1 VTTTSPRGT
10 RADAATTPPAE
21 EPTHRNPVLRF
32 LGELPGMIL
41 TAIVLALLIKSFLIQ
56 AFFIPSESMLPT
68 LEQGDRV
75 IVSMV
80 PYYFHEPRRGD
91 IVVFEDPKAIGKDR
105 GVIGGAFHWLFQG
118 LGLQRPDQEDFIKR
132 VIGLPGDTV
141 WAKRGV
147 VYVNGK
153 GLDEPYTRT
162 RTDDFVR
169 TRVPAGKLFVLGDN
183 RSDSRDSRFG
193 LGFVP
198 IDHVIGKAYVLVW
211 PPSRIGGVD

>member
-1 VTTTSPRGT
+1 VTTTSP
-10 RADAATTPPAE
+10 ADTLKEPATAKTSGDTP
-21 EPTHRNPVLRF
+21 HRNPIIGF
-32 LGELPGMIL
+32 LGELPGMVL
-41 TAIVLALLIKSFLIQ
+41 TAIVLALLIKTFLIQ

-68 LEQGDRV
+68 LERGDRV

-91 IVVFEDPKAIGKDR
+91 VVVFEDPSAKGKDR
-105 GVIGGAFHWLFQG
+105 GVVGGFFHWLSQG
-118 LGLQRPDQEDFIKR
+118 LGGHPDQEDFIKR

-162 RTDDFVR
+162 RTADFRR
-169 TRVPAGKLFVLGDN
+169 THVPAGKLFVLGDN
-183 RSDSRDSRFG
+183 RSDSLDSRFG

-211 PPSRIGGVD
+211 PPSRMGGLR

>member
-10 RADAATTPPAE
+10 RADPATTTPSE
-21 EPTHRNPVLRF
+21 EPRHRNRILGF

-41 TAIVLALLIKSFLIQ
+41 TALVLALLIKTFLIQ

-68 LEQGDRV
+68 LERGDRV

-91 IVVFEDPKAIGKDR
+91 VVVFEDPNASGKDR
-105 GVIGGAFHWLFQG
+105 GIVGGVFHWLSQG
-118 LGLQRPDQEDFIKR
+118 LGGHPDQEDFIKR

-141 WAKRGV
+141 WAKGGV
-147 VYVNGK
+147 VYVNGE

-162 RTDDFVR
+162 RTADFSR
-169 TRVPAGKLFVLGDN
+169 TRVPPGKLFVLGDN
-183 RSDSRDSRFG
+183 RSDSLDSRFG

-198 IDHVIGKAYVLVW
+198 IDHVVGKAYVLVW
-211 PPSRIGGVD
+211 PPSRMGRLG